1 MTVTGKE
8 EGSVLDVRGVNFAQI
23 ERDHVRSR
31 VYAPFDWHPFDGF
44 SPYNPLRVPLREARV
59 AFVTTAGV
67 HLPDQP
73 PFDTAAAAGD
83 PTWRALPTETPL
95 ADLVLSHGGYD
106 TRRASADPNVV
117 LPLDHLRALRD
128 EGQIGSLSPNIYSF
142 MGYVADTDRLLEVE
156 APAVAERL
164 IADRVDLVLLAP
176 T

>member
-1 MTVTGKE
+1 MLNT
-8 EGSVLDVRGVNFAQI
+8 RGANFAQI

-31 VYAPFDWHPFDGF
+31 VYAEFDWHPFDRF
-44 SPYNPLRVPLREARV
+44 SPYNPLRVPLPAARV
-59 AFVTTAGV
+59 TFVTTAGV

-73 PFDTAAAAGD
+73 PFDTAAAGG
-83 PTWRALPTETPL
+83 PTWRALPVETPL

-106 TRRASADPNVV
+106 TRRASADKNVV

-128 EGQIGSLSPNIYSF
+128 EGRIGTLSAEVYSF
-142 MGYVADTDRLLEVE
+142 MGYVTDTDRLLREE

-164 IADRVDLVLLAP
+164 VTDGVDLVLLAP